1 MTGLSTKTET
11 GDRFLWHRL
20 ALKPCLGRLSKTE
33 SGELLAQIED
43 IGPQDFFSFLRRNS
57 LEQLWREYLASMD
70 LQDLP
75 GQFEPWLA
83 MLREQALPM
92 AAQQL
97 KERKYLG
104 VIHRLFEAQN
114 IPYFIFKGANFRYT
128 LYQNQTLRSS
138 CDIDVFVPQAQ
149 KLQAVKSLLNEG
161 FKLLVKPENVSH
173 EVSLFKEG
181 VGIDLHWHL
190 LRPGRTRIDL
200 GDFLFANREKF
211 ADGFWGL
218 NHKASLLV
226 MLVHPAFAKH
236 LASPDSMLIHMVD
249 LHRLLNISPEDWRT
263 VTEILKESGTRT
275 AAWASMR
282 VLFNYTANNAG
293 LEPARDMVSSI
304 EPGKLHRQYIDYWI
318 NNDLIR
324 RLWKHPLLI
333 RAGFSLA
340 LQDNLKDVYHAL
352 RSLRQ
357 AHSEE
362 EGLLME
368 FEQAPE

>member
-1 MTGLSTKTET
+1 MMDLLSKTVT
-11 GDRFLWHRL
+11 DDRFLWHRL
-20 ALKPCLGRLSKTE
+20 ALKPCLGWLSKAE
-33 SGELLAQIED
+33 SDELLSQIED
-43 IGPQDFFSFLRRNS
+43 IGLQDFFSFLRKNR
-57 LEQLWREYLASMD
+57 LEQLWREYLASLD

-75 GQFEPWLA
+75 EQFEPWLA

-97 KERKYLG
+97 KERKYLA

-114 IPYFIFKGANFRYT
+114 IPYFIFKGANLRYT

-138 CDIDVFVPQAQ
+138 CDIDVFVPQTQ
-149 KLQAVKSLLNEG
+149 KLQAAKSLVNEG
-161 FKLLVKPENVSH
+161 FELLVKPENVSH
-173 EVSLFKEG
+173 EVSLTREG
-181 VGIDLHWHL
+181 VGIDLHWYL

-211 ADGFWGL
+211 SDGFWGL

-249 LHRLLNISPEDWRT
+249 LHRLLNISTEDWRV

-282 VLFNYTANNAG
+282 VLFNYTDNDAG
-293 LEPARDMVSSI
+293 LELAKDMASSI
-304 EPGKLHRQYIDYWI
+304 EPGKLHRRYIDCWI
-318 NNDLIR
+318 KNDLIR

-340 LQDNLKDVYHAL
+340 LQDNLKDVYRAL

-357 AHSEE
+357 ARSEE
-362 EGLLME
+362 EGLLTE